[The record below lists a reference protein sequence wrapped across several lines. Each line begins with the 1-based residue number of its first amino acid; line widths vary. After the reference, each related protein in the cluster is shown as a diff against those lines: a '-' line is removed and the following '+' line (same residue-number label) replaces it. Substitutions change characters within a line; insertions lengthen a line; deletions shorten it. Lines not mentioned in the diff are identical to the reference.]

1 MTGEPEM
8 ARDAGRSDGRPAPAA
23 ADGASHVTVHA
34 ATPVWLRMSVMSLSH
49 FTNDVYAAFLA
60 PLLPLVV
67 AKFSLSLALAGL
79 LGTTFNLAAAFAQPF
94 FGVVSDRMPRPIFT
108 IVGPLLTALMMGLLG
123 VAPSYDA
130 MVVILVVAGIGT
142 ASFHPQ
148 SFALAGAVSAKQ
160 RGTGLSVFIAGGE
173 LGYALGPLY
182 VAAVVSVMGLSGT
195 LVTVAPG
202 LIACGIVWWYV
213 RSWRVEWVR
222 HEGGW
227 RSDVRRYGKAFVLIW
242 LIVVLR
248 SVITLAHILFLPLLL
263 RQQGQSLILGGT
275 AVFLFGG
282 IGAIGGLIG
291 GPLSDRVGRRGV
303 MTVSLLLSSPLLLLF
318 GVMRG
323 PAALIPLALGGFALY
338 LGAPINV
345 VMAQEMLPRRASLA
359 SSLVTGMAW
368 GTAALSL
375 TLIGAVADRI
385 GLSATL
391 MSSIALAV
399 PALAAVWALPRAA
412 GQSGRR

>member
-1 MTGEPEM
+1 MSDDPVT
-8 ARDAGRSDGRPAPAA
+8 ARDGARPGEDPAPG
-23 ADGASHVTVHA
+23 ADRAKHVTVHA
-34 ATPVWLRMSVMSLSH
+34 QTPIWLRMSVMSLSH

-60 PLLPLVV
+60 PLLPLIV
-67 AKFSLSLALAGL
+67 AQFRISLALAGL
-79 LGTTFNLAAAFAQPF
+79 LGTIFNLAAAFSQPL
-94 FGVVSDRMPRPIFT
+94 FGVASDRISRPVFT
-108 IVGPLLTALMMGLLG
+108 IIGPLLTALMMGLLG

-130 MVVILVVAGIGT
+130 MLVILFVAGIGT

-148 SFALAGAVSAKQ
+148 SFALAGTVSAER
-160 RGTGLSVFIAGGE
+160 RGTGVSVFIAGGE

-182 VAAVVSVMGLSGT
+182 VAAVVGTMGLRGT
-195 LVTVAPG
+195 LVTVVPG
-202 LIACGIVWWYV
+202 LLACAVVWWYV
-213 RSWRVEWVR
+213 RSWRVEHTR
-222 HEGGW
+222 HENGW
-227 RSDVRRYGKAFVLIW
+227 RTDVRRHGKAFVLIW

-248 SVITLAHILFLPLLL
+248 SVITVAHILFLPLLL

-282 IGAIGGLIG
+282 IGAVGGLLG
-291 GPLSDRVGRRGV
+291 GMLSDRIGRRAV
-303 MTVSLLLSSPLLLLF
+303 MTLSLVAGAPLLLLF

-338 LGAPINV
+338 LGAPVNV

-368 GTAALSL
+368 GTAGLSL
-375 TLIGAVADRI
+375 TLIGAIADRI

-391 MSSIALAV
+391 MASIALTV
-399 PALAAVWALPRAA
+399 PALAAVWALPEHRPQADA
-412 GQSGRR
+412 